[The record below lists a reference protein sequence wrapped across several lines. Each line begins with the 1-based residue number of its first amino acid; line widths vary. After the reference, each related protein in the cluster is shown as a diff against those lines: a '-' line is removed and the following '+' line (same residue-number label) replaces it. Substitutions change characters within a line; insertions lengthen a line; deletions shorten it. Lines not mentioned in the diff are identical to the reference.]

1 MGAPLINS
9 MTGFGS
15 AEGAYEGCSWTWEVK
30 SVNGKG
36 LDLRWRFPQGF
47 DGFDAE
53 VRKRLSARFKRGNF
67 SINLNL
73 IRPEAALRYR
83 VNEEMMD
90 QLMPVIASLKE
101 KLPEVQ
107 APALDGLMNLKG
119 LIEAEEEEETP
130 EFREGLEAALL
141 ETLGVAIGALDQ
153 SRAAEGDKLN
163 SILEDR
169 LAHMDRLVKAAEA
182 NAALLPEKIRER
194 LKAQVEDLLGQ
205 APGLPEERLA
215 QEAAVL
221 MVKADLREEVDRLK
235 AHVET
240 ARELLA
246 DKEAVGRRFDFL
258 CQEFNREANTLC
270 SKSSDSE
277 LTKIGMDLKV
287 TIDQIREQIQN
298 VE

>member
-1 MGAPLINS
+1 

-15 AEGAYEGCSWTWEVK
+15 AEGAFEDYSWTWELK

-36 LDLRWRFPQGF
+36 LDVRWRLPQGLE
-47 DGFDAE
+47 GLE
-53 VRKRLSARFKRGNF
+53 IETRKRIAARFKRGNV
-67 SINLNL
+67 SAALSL
-73 IRPEAALRYR
+73 IRPEATLHYQ
-83 VNEEMMD
+83 VNEEMIG
-90 QLMPVIASLKE
+90 QLKSAMV
-101 KLPEVQ
+101 KLQDAFPE
-107 APALDGLMNLKG
+107 ARDPGLDGLLSLKG
-119 LIEAEEEEETP
+119 LIEVEEEEEAP
-130 EFREGLEAALL
+130 EFKEKLTTALMESLEQAIVGLAK
-141 ETLGVAIGALDQ
+141 
-153 SRAAEGDKLN
+153 SRASEGEKLN
-163 SILEDR
+163 EILEDR
-169 LAHMDRLVKAAEA
+169 LTYMDDLVKAAEA

-194 LKAQVEDLLGQ
+194 LKLQVEDLMGQ

-235 AHVET
+235 AHVTT

-246 DKEAVGRRFDFL
+246 DPDAVGRRFDFL

-270 SKSSDSE
+270 SKSTDKD